1 MKPED
6 IKPSTQETKMSAPQN
21 RLERLE
27 KIAELLTSHTQY
39 TVVRWAA
46 KHYNVGL
53 GQARKYVA
61 DAKTLIQSRYQPENL
76 ERLKAYITENLVG
89 ALGKAPPKDK
99 AAISKVLNC
108 MFGFNAPVQ
117 YQVSTPPLYE
127 GPVPIIPEGDVE
139 VE

>member
-1 MKPED
+1 
-6 IKPSTQETKMSAPQN
+6 MSAPQN

-27 KIAELLTSHTQY
+27 KIAEMLTKHSNYQ
-39 TVVRWAA
+39 VVRWAA

-53 GQARKYVA
+53 GQARKYVV
-61 DAKTLIQSRYQPENL
+61 DAKTLMQSRYKPEEL
-76 ERLKAYITENLVG
+76 ERLKALITENLIG
-89 ALGKAPPKDK
+89 ALGQAGPKDK

-127 GPVPIIPEGDVE
+127 GPVPVIPEGDVE

>member
-1 MKPED
+1 MIITDKE
-6 IKPSTQETKMSAPQN
+6 IKMSAPQN

-61 DAKTLIQSRYQPENL
+61 DAKTLIQSRYAPEHL

-89 ALGKAPPKDK
+89 ALGKASPKDK

-117 YQVSTPPLYE
+117 YQVSTPPLYD
-127 GPVPIIPEGDVE
+127 GPKPAEIPTEVPVE
-139 VE
+139 

>member
-1 MKPED
+1 
-6 IKPSTQETKMSAPQN
+6 MSAPQN

-27 KIAELLTSHTQY
+27 KIAELLTKHTQY
-39 TVVRWAA
+39 EVVRWAA

-53 GQARKYVA
+53 GQARKYIA
-61 DAKTLIQSRYQPENL
+61 DAKTLMQSRYQPEQL

-89 ALGKAPPKDK
+89 ALGKANPKDK

-117 YQVSTPPLYE
+117 YQVSTPPLYD
-127 GPVPIIPEGDVE
+127 GPVPDEIPTDVP